1 MDLALARPL
10 GGYSE
15 GGCLP
20 GSHTHSSRR
29 RSMKKA
35 PGVETNSSEA
45 PQLLGAAVLPVVF
58 APGTVTGTDS
68 SWAGLLA
75 WRALYRQGQLGP

>member
-1 MDLALARPL
+1 
-10 GGYSE
+10 
-15 GGCLP
+15 
-20 GSHTHSSRR
+20 
-29 RSMKKA
+29 MKKA